1 MKILTLVFVFLS
13 FLLSADGQTVI
24 FGMDTSATAGMSYK
38 NPAIGGFADLRWQK
52 SRLVSVNMIELTN
65 DQKVFEP
72 NGSTLRGRTEIG
84 MLITPTI
91 AVTGLMGFSRHTNVD
106 YTKTALSPG
115 VGLRKYFGKGFQT
128 YARYAFPDATSPNE
142 VSSIGGGWSSLFHQE
157 KDLVYIGGSPNHS
170 RDSFSQTNQTEAV
183 MALVFRQK
191 SASGFL
197 AQESNQTLL
206 PQRSRDT
213 LTRPFLFFM
222 GSFYKFF
229 PIYFC

>member
-1 MKILTLVFVFLS
+1 MKILTLVVVVFLS

-52 SRLVSVNMIELTN
+52 SRLVSVNTIELAN

-84 MLITPTI
+84 MFITPTI
-91 AVTGLMGFSRHTNVD
+91 AVTGLVGFSRHTNVD

-115 VGLRKYFGKGFQT
+115 VGLRKYFGKGFHA

-142 VSSIGGGWSSLFHQE
+142 VSSIGGG
-157 KDLVYIGGSPNHS
+157 GGAVHS
-170 RDSFSQTNQTEAV
+170 IKKRIRFILGGFRINRQIHSAKRTKPKSAWFQRFGKNRH
-183 MALVFRQK
+183 LVFSLRRVTRHFCLK
-191 SASGFL
+191 GL
-197 AQESNQTLL
+197 AT
-206 PQRSRDT
+206 RSRDLFYYP
-213 LTRPFLFFM
+213 LT
-222 GSFYKFF
+222 
-229 PIYFC
+229 